1 MVIYQ
6 CTSCVLGHDV
16 VGIAVGFAVS
26 KVSPLSNSES
36 FPVFSLLNSS
46 AMTDGLMTA
55 QRLTGLLEE
64 TSEIQEQ
71 REGFWNVDYLDRNL
85 LLVNKP
91 VDLLRIMTP
100 ILPAEDVDVAIL
112 FQVLQANFE
121 RTRNARY
128 ALHGDYLWATF
139 GYTFAALTESEITTA
154 MDQVTLL
161 ADTFGATFSA
171 SLLPFGDTC

>member
-1 MVIYQ
+1 MQASLTI
-6 CTSCVLGHDV
+6 
-16 VGIAVGFAVS
+16 VGFFRNVCFKNPDLMTDA
-26 KVSPLSNSES
+26 LMNSE
-36 FPVFSLLNSS
+36 
-46 AMTDGLMTA
+46 
-55 QRLTGLLEE
+55 RLTALLEE
-64 TSEIQEQ
+64 SAVIQER

-85 LLVNKP
+85 LIVNKP

-128 ALHGDYLWATF
+128 ALQGDYLWAAF
-139 GYTFAALTESEITTA
+139 GYTFEALTELEIMTA

-171 SLLPFGDTC
+171 SLITFEDGL